1 VRVRFP
7 EAGTRGKTPEFTGKA
22 PGNHAE
28 ALYNR
33 RVTSIEFPVPDAAA
47 QQASDLLSRR
57 IAQRIRAA
65 GGWIGF
71 DAYMQAA
78 LYEPGLGY
86 YSGGAVKFGPAGDF
100 VTAPEISPLFAACLA
115 RQCAQ
120 WFGHLPQR
128 IHEFGAGSGA
138 LAADLLLELE
148 RLGHAE
154 LDYRIVEL
162 SGELRER
169 QRRTIEARAP
179 ALAGR
184 VQWLDRWPDE
194 IEGVV
199 LGNELLD
206 AIPARL
212 FRLRDGQVLERG
224 VGLEEGDARGAAVH
238 GAVTAGAASAGG
250 ATAGVRFG
258 WRERPAD
265 PAFAAAVRARLAAP
279 IAEAGADWPDNYE
292 SELGEQAQ
300 AWVAELAGRLRHGA
314 LLLVDYGFPAREYY
328 HPQRRL
334 GTLMCHYRHIAH
346 GDPFLL
352 PGLQDLT
359 VHVDFSAVA
368 QAAAGAGLDLLGY
381 TSQAA
386 LLFNLGLVE
395 RLQEIPMEPAA
406 EYLKLTQGV
415 KRLISEAEMGELFK
429 AIAFGRGLPG
439 DALGF
444 LRSDRS
450 GGL

>member
-1 VRVRFP
+1 M
-7 EAGTRGKTPEFTGKA
+7 
-22 PGNHAE
+22 
-28 ALYNR
+28 
-33 RVTSIEFPVPDAAA
+33 TSIEFPVPDAAA
-47 QQASDLLSRR
+47 RQASDLLSRR

-71 DAYMQAA
+71 DAYMQSA

-86 YSGGAVKFGPAGDF
+86 YSGGAAKFGPAGDF

-120 WFGHLPQR
+120 WFGHLPEC
-128 IHEFGAGSGA
+128 IHEFGAGSGV
-138 LAADLLLELE
+138 LTADLLLELE
-148 RLGHAE
+148 RLGHRDV
-154 LDYRIVEL
+154 DYRIVEL

-179 ALAGR
+179 ALAAR
-184 VQWLDRWPDE
+184 VQWLDRWPDG

-224 VGLEEGDARGAAVH
+224 VALEDGDARGAAVH
-238 GAVTAGAASAGG
+238 GAVPTGDE
-250 ATAGVRFG
+250 TAGVRFA

-265 PAFAAAVRARLAAP
+265 PAFEAAVRARLAAP
-279 IAEAGADWPDNYE
+279 IAEAGGDWPGDYE
-292 SELGEQAQ
+292 SELGEQAG
-300 AWVAELAGRLRHGA
+300 AWVAELAGRLRRGA

-352 PGLQDLT
+352 PGLQDIT

-395 RLQEIPMEPAA
+395 LLQQIPMEPAA
-406 EYLKLTQGV
+406 DYLRLTQGV

-450 GGL
+450 AGL

>member
-1 VRVRFP
+1 
-7 EAGTRGKTPEFTGKA
+7 
-22 PGNHAE
+22 
-28 ALYNR
+28 
-33 RVTSIEFPVPDAAA
+33 VTSIELPLPDAAA

-65 GGWIGF
+65 GGWLGF

-86 YSGGAVKFGPAGDF
+86 YSGGAAKFGPAGDF
-100 VTAPEISPLFAACLA
+100 VTAPEISPLFGACLA

-120 WFGHLPQR
+120 WFAHLPER
-128 IHEFGAGSGA
+128 IFEFGAGSGA

-148 RLGHAE
+148 RLGHRDVE
-154 LDYRIVEL
+154 YRIVEL

-169 QRRTIEARAP
+169 QRRTLEARAP
-179 ALAGR
+179 ALAAR

-194 IEGVV
+194 IEGIV

-224 VGLEEGDARGAAVH
+224 VGLADVDAGP
-238 GAVTAGAASAGG
+238 GG
-250 ATAGVRFG
+250 AGVGGAGLGGAHADEAPAGVRFA
-258 WRERPAD
+258 WSERPAD
-265 PAFAAAVRARLAAP
+265 AAFEAAVRERLAAP
-279 IAEAGADWPDNYE
+279 IAEAGEHWPDDYE
-292 SELGEQAQ
+292 SELGEQSR
-300 AWVAELAGRLRHGA
+300 AWVAELAGRLRRGA

-352 PGLQDLT
+352 PGLQDIT

-395 RLQEIPMEPAA
+395 RLQEVPMEPAA
-406 EYLKLTQGV
+406 QYLRLTQGV
-415 KRLISEAEMGELFK
+415 KQLISEAEMGELFK

-450 GGL
+450 AGL

>member
-1 VRVRFP
+1 M
-7 EAGTRGKTPEFTGKA
+7 
-22 PGNHAE
+22 
-28 ALYNR
+28 
-33 RVTSIEFPVPDAAA
+33 TSIELPVPDAAA
-47 QQASDLLSRR
+47 QRASDLLSQR

-71 DAYMQAA
+71 DTYMQAA

-86 YSGGAVKFGPAGDF
+86 YSGGAAKFGPAGDF

-120 WFGHLPQR
+120 WFGHLPER
-128 IHEFGAGSGA
+128 IHEFGAGSGV
-138 LAADLLLELE
+138 LAADLLLELD
-148 RLGHAE
+148 RLGHRE

-179 ALAGR
+179 ALAAR

-212 FRLRDGQVLERG
+212 FTLRDGQVLERG
-224 VGLEEGDARGAAVH
+224 VGLDEGDARGAAVH
-238 GAVTAGAASAGG
+238 GAAPAGD
-250 ATAGVRFG
+250 ATAGVHFG

-265 PAFAAAVRARLAAP
+265 PAFEAAVRARLAAP
-279 IAEAGADWPDNYE
+279 IAEAGGDWPDDYE
-292 SELGEQAQ
+292 SELGEQAG
-300 AWVAELAGRLRHGA
+300 AWVAELAGRLRRGA
-314 LLLVDYGFPAREYY
+314 VLLVDYGFPAREYY

-352 PGLQDLT
+352 PGLQDIT
-359 VHVDFSAVA
+359 VHVDFSAMA

-395 RLQEIPMEPAA
+395 RLQEIPMEPATQ
-406 EYLKLTQGV
+406 YLRATQGV

-450 GGL
+450 AGL

>member
-1 VRVRFP
+1 M
-7 EAGTRGKTPEFTGKA
+7 
-22 PGNHAE
+22 N
-28 ALYNR
+28 
-33 RVTSIEFPVPDAAA
+33 SIPFPVPDAAA
-47 QQASDLLSRR
+47 RQASDLLSAR

-71 DAYMQAA
+71 DAYMQMA

-86 YSGGAVKFGPAGDF
+86 YSGGAAKFGPAGDF

-120 WFGHLPQR
+120 WFEHLPAR
-128 IHEFGAGSGA
+128 ILEFGAGSGA

-148 RLGHAE
+148 RLG
-154 LDYRIVEL
+154 LRDVGYRIVEV

-169 QRRTIEARAP
+169 QRRTLEARAP
-179 ALAGR
+179 ALAAR
-184 VQWLDRWPDE
+184 VQWLDRWPEAID
-194 IEGVV
+194 GVV
-199 LGNELLD
+199 LGNEVLD
-206 AIPARL
+206 AMPARL
-212 FRLRDGQVLERG
+212 FRLRDGQVFERG
-224 VGLEEGDARGAAVH
+224 VGLEGDGARGMPVNGAAVN
-238 GAVTAGAASAGG
+238 GVAPAGEDA
-250 ATAGVRFG
+250 AGVHFC

-265 PAFAAAVRARLAAP
+265 PAFEAAVRARLAGP
-279 IAEAGADWPDNYE
+279 IADAGAYWPSDYE
-292 SELGEQAQ
+292 SELGEQAR
-300 AWVAELAGRLRHGA
+300 AWTAELAGRLRQGA

-352 PGLQDLT
+352 PGLQDIT
-359 VHVDFSAVA
+359 VHVDFSSVA
-368 QAAAGAGLDLLGY
+368 QAAAAAGLDLLGF

-386 LLFNLGLVE
+386 LLFGLGLVE

-406 EYLKLTQGV
+406 EYLRLTQGV

-450 GGL
+450 GAL